1 MNELLF
7 QLRFAG
13 ALALAALAAVALVHL
28 IRYLYQAVRPAV
40 SDIPHHEKVTLLEVG
55 AFSSRKMANYEKPNF
70 KKNNSEDE
78 LIARSFVITSTD
90 FRSSNELTEV
100 MLKNSGLTSM
110 DYGAD

>member
-13 ALALAALAAVALVHL
+13 TLALAALVAVALVHL
-28 IRYLYQAVRPAV
+28 IRYIYQAVRPVA
-40 SDIPHHEKVTLLEVG
+40 SDIPHNEKVTLPKLAEL
-55 AFSSRKMANYEKPNF
+55 SSRKMVNYEKPNF

-90 FRSSNELTEV
+90 FRSSNDLTEL

>member
-28 IRYLYQAVRPAV
+28 MRYLYQGIWPVA
-40 SDIPHHEKVTLLEVG
+40 SDVPHHEKVTLLEVS
-55 AFSSRKMANYEKPNF
+55 AFSSRKMTNYEKPNF

-78 LIARSFVITSTD
+78 LIARSFAITSTD
-90 FRSSNELTEV
+90 FRSSNDLTEL